1 MPVDNRKRFLI
12 AVTLAV
18 IAARGSVMAQGRRLP
33 SRDLQGVWD
42 ANTMTPLQRPAEY
55 GDRANFTPE
64 EAADYE
70 RAFFERGRQGLARLG
85 FDPDAQ
91 ADLNEINVIPPKLD
105 GLRTSLIVDP
115 VDGRLPSNV
124 PAASARPRFK
134 LSYDDPESLSLNI
147 RCLIVDGTGNMN
159 GNVSLASPPLVPGT
173 PFDNILQIVQTA
185 NTVAITSEWIHDTRI
200 VRIGGRHLPS
210 TIRRWLGDS
219 IGNWEGNTLV
229 VDTTNFRS
237 ETQNQ
242 GASANLH
249 VMERFTRTD
258 ADTLRYRV
266 TVEDADTWV
275 RPWTAEW
282 SFKSSRSPIIEV
294 ACHEGNYNTENFL
307 RGARADEQADLAP
320 DGRTP

>member
-1 MPVDNRKRFLI
+1 MNKRTTFLLAGILVLSAI
-12 AVTLAV
+12 ATPARTARAQSRILA
-18 IAARGSVMAQGRRLP
+18 AL
-33 SRDLQGVWD
+33 DLEGFWD
-42 ANTMTPLQRPAEY
+42 ANTMTPLQRPPEFANRE
-55 GDRANFTPE
+55 NFTPE

-85 FDPDAQ
+85 FDPDTQ
-91 ADLNEINVIPPKLD
+91 ADLNDVNIIPPKLD
-105 GLRTSLIVDP
+105 SLRTSLIVDP
-115 VDGRLPSNV
+115 ADGRLPATV

-134 LSYDDPESLSLNI
+134 LSYDDPESLSLNL
-147 RCLIVDGTGNMN
+147 RCLVIVGTGNMN

-173 PFDNILQIVQTA
+173 PFDNIVQIVQTA

-210 TIRRWLGDS
+210 IVRKWLGDS
-219 IGNWEGNTLV
+219 IGHWEGNTLV

-249 VMERFTRTD
+249 VIERFTRTD

-307 RGARADEQADLAP
+307 RGARADERAAATK
-320 DGRTP
+320 DGDR